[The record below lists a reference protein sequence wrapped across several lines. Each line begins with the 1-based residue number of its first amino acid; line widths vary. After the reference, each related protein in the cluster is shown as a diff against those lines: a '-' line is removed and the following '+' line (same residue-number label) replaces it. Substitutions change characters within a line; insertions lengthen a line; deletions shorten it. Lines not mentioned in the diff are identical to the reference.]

1 MNSFM
6 LMLFVS
12 SALAHSHGHSSGHS
26 GHSGESGGSGGGGST
41 HHSHRTFTYKVAATS
56 ATYPVL
62 VSYFITTNFMNLVHK
77 SYNYNND
84 NNFTTY
90 YIYYYSEIDDTKC
103 IYFDSE
109 FNSLDY
115 TFVDYSNIN
124 LINNTNKINYS
135 LVSKR
140 YCEKMDNTNYVLI
153 IGIILLIMIC
163 CCICFECKD
172 NNKIPLY

>member
-1 MNSFM
+1 M

-12 SALAHSHGHSSGHS
+12 SALARSHGHSSGHS
-26 GHSGESGGSGGGGST
+26 GHSEGSDGGGSI
-41 HHSHRTFTYKVAATS
+41 HHSHRTFTYKVAATT

-77 SYNYNND
+77 SYNYNSD
-84 NNFTTY
+84 SNFTTY
-90 YIYYYSEIDDTKC
+90 YIYYYSEINDMKC
-103 IYFDSE
+103 IYYNSE

-115 TFVDYSNIN
+115 TFIDYSNIN

-140 YCEKMDNTNYVLI
+140 YCEKNDNTKNDNTNYVLI
-153 IGIILLIMIC
+153 IAIIVLIMIC
-163 CCICFECKD
+163 CCICCECKD
-172 NNKIPLY
+172 HNKIPLY

>member
-12 SALAHSHGHSSGHS
+12 GALAHSHGHSSGHS
-26 GHSGESGGSGGGGST
+26 GDSGGSGGGGST
-41 HHSHRTFTYKVAATS
+41 HHSHRTFNYKLLATKSTYS
-56 ATYPVL
+56 AL
-62 VSYFITTNFMNLVHK
+62 ISYSITTNFINAIHK
-77 SYNYNND
+77 RYNYNND

-103 IYFDSE
+103 IYFNSE

-115 TFVDYSNIN
+115 TFIDYSNIN
-124 LINNTNKINYS
+124 FINNTNNIDYT
-135 LVSKR
+135 LVNKR

-163 CCICFECKD
+163 CCICCDCKD
-172 NNKIPLY
+172 NNKLPLY